1 MSPQGHF
8 SCCED
13 QSHFCQS
20 GTAQFRTTERSSK
33 EFDAAGGNF
42 SLLVLN
48 FLEPVL
54 TVRQIDEFPR
64 WEQKQVTI
72 TSVSKC
78 NNEFQALRSVCIAYV
93 QLV

>member
-20 GTAQFRTTERSSK
+20 GTAQFRNTVWSSK
-33 EFDAAGGNF
+33 EFNAAGGNF

-54 TVRQIDEFPR
+54 TARQIDEFPR

-72 TSVSKC
+72 MSVSKC
-78 NNEFQALRSVCIAYV
+78 NN
-93 QLV
+93 